1 MVIMKIKILNIN
13 VTAAA
18 MLVLLACFLNNFAQ
32 TPDDGAAAKVS
43 AETRVNALITAVNLN
58 NRAAMGKFVGENFTK
73 AALERTPLEARLN
86 TFSRMF
92 DETRGLTI
100 VGVRETKPNE
110 ATALVKSKLTG
121 QLSEIAVEVETQSPY
136 QISVWRLRPQPAKQP
151 GETSPAKKLSDDEIV
166 GELENYLK
174 KLADADVF
182 SGAVLLARNDKV
194 LFKRAYGFANKD
206 FQIPN
211 RLDTRFNLA
220 SMGKMFTAIA
230 VAQLV
235 ERGKL
240 SYEDTLAKHLPGVID
255 QAAAEKIKI
264 KHLLSHTSGLGSY
277 FTEKFYNSSR
287 TRFRSI
293 DDFFELVKDDKAA
306 FEPGTNWKYSN
317 NGFQLLGKI
326 VEKVSGQ
333 DYFEYLREN
342 IFKPAGMN
350 ATEANEL
357 DRVNPN
363 LAVGYGKEFTDR
375 GTVFRANTI
384 MLPVKGGPAGGGYS
398 TVEDV
403 MRFTSAL
410 QSGKLVSA
418 ETAKLLM
425 SPKPEL
431 ASPNYGYGFLVYT
444 AHNAVGHPGDFN
456 GISTSLEIYPDSGY
470 TVIILS
476 NYDSTRQMVMMRAQ
490 EMIQASKH

>member
-1 MVIMKIKILNIN
+1 MKIFLRCKFVFFTFAALVFIFSS
-13 VTAAA
+13 TAVAQESTSSTQSFA
-18 MLVLLACFLNNFAQ
+18 RQRLDALVQ
-32 TPDDGAAAKVS
+32 S
-43 AETRVNALITAVNLN
+43 VNLN
-58 NRAAMGKFVGENFTK
+58 SRAEMRKFVGENFTK
-73 AALERTPLEARLN
+73 AAVERTPLETRLN
-86 TFSRMF
+86 TFSRMY
-92 DETRGLTI
+92 DETRGVTI
-100 VGVRETKPNE
+100 LGVRETKPNE

-121 QLSEIAVEVETQSPY
+121 QLSEIAVEVETQSPH
-136 QISVWRLRPQPAKQP
+136 QISALRLRSQPAKPP
-151 GETSPAKKLSDDEIV
+151 GETPLAKKLSDAEIV
-166 GELENYLK
+166 GELETYLK
-174 KLADADVF
+174 KLAEADVF
-182 SGAVLLARNDKV
+182 SGAILLARNDKV

-206 FQIPN
+206 FQTPN
-211 RLDTRFNLA
+211 CLDTKFNLA

-240 SYEDTLAKHLPGVID
+240 SYEDSLAKHLPDAIERES
-255 QAAAEKIKI
+255 AEKIKI
-264 KHLLSHTSGLGSY
+264 KHLLTHTSGLGSY
-277 FTEKFYNSSR
+277 FTEKFLNSSR
-287 TRFRSI
+287 SRYRSI
-293 DDFFELVKDDKAA
+293 DDFFELLKDDKAA
-306 FEPGTNWKYSN
+306 FEPGTRWQYSN
-317 NGFQLLGKI
+317 NGFLLLGKI

-350 ATEANEL
+350 ATEASEL

-384 MLPVKGGPAGGGYS
+384 MLPIKGGPAGGGYS

-403 MRFTSAL
+403 MRFASAL

-418 ETAKLLM
+418 KTAKLLM

-444 AHNAVGHPGDFN
+444 NRSAAGHPGDFN
-456 GISTSLEIYPDSGY
+456 GVSTSLEIYDSGY

-476 NYDSTRQMVMMRAQ
+476 NYDSTRQMLMMKAQ
-490 EMIQASKH
+490 ELVQSAKP